1 MLGLCCYAGFSLA
14 AASGDYSLAA
24 GHRILTVVASL
35 VAERRLSG
43 AQASVVVAPGLQSS
57 GSVVGVCE
65 LSCPTACAIFLD
77 QGSNPCFRFRQVGS
91 LTMRWQGSPTCPLVR
106 EGV

>member
-14 AASGDYSLAA
+14 AVSGDYSLAA
-24 GHRILTVVASL
+24 GHRILIVVASL
-35 VAERRLSG
+35 VVECRLSG
-43 AQASVVVAPGLQSS
+43 AQASVVVAPGLQSA
-57 GSVVGVCE
+57 GSVAVVCE

-77 QGSNPCFRFRQVGS
+77 QGSNLCLQLWQVGS
-91 LTMRWQGSPTCPLVR
+91 LTIRWQGSPTCPPVR